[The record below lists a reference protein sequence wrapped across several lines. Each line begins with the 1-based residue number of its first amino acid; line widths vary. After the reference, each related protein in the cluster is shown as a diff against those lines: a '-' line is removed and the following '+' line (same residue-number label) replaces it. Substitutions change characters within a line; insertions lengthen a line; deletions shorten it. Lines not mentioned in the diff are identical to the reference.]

1 VRTQLRSDAP
11 LLAAVVTGVLLAA
24 SVPVALGAEPTG
36 PPAHAA
42 ASLRIQGDSLEA
54 RAQRATLELYALEA
68 RLGRARTALA
78 GISARRA
85 EVERQR
91 ASAARQLAVTRAALR
106 TSQAKL
112 GEVLRALYEQGGTA
126 EPLELVLGASS
137 LDEALA
143 GLDGLDRAAG
153 QTAEIIEQASASR
166 LRLGTVRARLA
177 RRAAELRVLAAAA
190 RAEAGEL
197 AAAVTEREAYI
208 AGLRRRQELAAA
220 RIAEAAA
227 QARAAA
233 ARTTAPVATA
243 SPAAVSQP
251 PAATVA
257 TTAAPVRAG
266 VAGTTLTVTSTGYV
280 LRGRTAS
287 GMRTGPGVVAVDP
300 TVIPLGTRMTVPG
313 YGEAIAADTGGA
325 VIGNTIDLWFATLE
339 EAHRWGRRTVTITL
353 R

>member
-1 VRTQLRSDAP
+1 M
-11 LLAAVVTGVLLAA
+11 GVLLAA
-24 SVPVALGAEPTG
+24 SVPVALGAEPSRPT
-36 PPAHAA
+36 AQAA
-42 ASLRIQGDSLEA
+42 ASLRIRGDSLDSLEA

-68 RLGRARTALA
+68 RLARARTALA

-91 ASAARQLAVTRAALR
+91 ASTARQVAVTRAALR
-106 TSQAKL
+106 TSQARL

-143 GLDGLDRAAG
+143 GLDSLDRAAG
-153 QTAEIIEQASASR
+153 QTAEILEQADASR
-166 LRLGTVRARLA
+166 LRLGTVQARLA
-177 RRAAELRVLAAAA
+177 RRAAELRALAAAA
-190 RAEAGEL
+190 KAQASEL
-197 AAAVTEREAYI
+197 AAAVTERESYI

-220 RIAEAAA
+220 RIAEAEAEA
-227 QARAAA
+227 SAAA
-233 ARTTAPVATA
+233 ARTTRTVSTVRRPAASAPAAASMPA
-243 SPAAVSQP
+243 SP
-251 PAATVA
+251 TV
-257 TTAAPVRAG
+257 APVRAR

-287 GMRTGPGVVAVDP
+287 GMLTGPGVVAVDP
-300 TVIPLGTRMTVPG
+300 TVIPLGTRMSVPG

-339 EAHRWGRRTVTITL
+339 EAQRWGRRTVTITL